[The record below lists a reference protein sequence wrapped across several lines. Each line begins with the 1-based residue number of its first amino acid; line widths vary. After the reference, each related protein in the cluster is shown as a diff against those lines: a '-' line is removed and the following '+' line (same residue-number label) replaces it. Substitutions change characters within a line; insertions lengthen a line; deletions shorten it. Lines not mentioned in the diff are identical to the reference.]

1 MNKKITFI
9 LPAAGNST
17 RFGKSDKVFYKLD
30 NEKTILENTIDKIEK
45 ISRQIVIVL
54 NNNNYIPS
62 KNLFKNKKYFK
73 KITFIK
79 QSKVKGTAIA
89 IRDHLK

>member
-9 LPAAGNST
+9 IPAAGNST

-45 ISRQIVIVL
+45 ISKIVIVL

-73 KITFIK
+73 NYIY
-79 QSKVKGTAIA
+79 
-89 IRDHLK
+89 